1 VALAQGYGNLSFGS
15 ILFWQRSVKS
25 RPCILYY
32 FYRNSI
38 MSDTYLELANSPLG
52 KKLFA
57 AIGLPEPVP
66 LDREDPAQPH
76 KLGGQVLL
84 GASEGAAFANRIEG
98 FLSTTEAQLCTEA
111 MEGRGHLIY
120 DASGITTAEQ
130 SEQLYSFF
138 HHNLKSIAR
147 CGRVIVVG
155 HKPVGLEDS
164 THATLQRGL
173 VGFVKSLA
181 KEIGRNGATA
191 NLVYV
196 NNANEAAIEAPVR
209 FLLSAGSAFMNAQVL
224 HISIPVA
231 AIVGDWQQPLL
242 GKTMVVTGAARGIG
256 LAISQVL
263 ARDGASVIGVDVPQ
277 AEADLESAMAGIGGK
292 ALALDITA
300 EEAPQLLRDFCA
312 GEGPKLHAIIHNAG
326 VTRDKMLSRMSD
338 HQWNMLMQVNLGAV
352 QRINSALLE
361 TDMLDDGGK
370 IIGVASISGIAGNIG
385 QTNYGFSKSA
395 IIGMV
400 ESLATQCAAR
410 GITVNAVA
418 PGFIETQMTA
428 AIPFMTRQMGRR
440 LSSLSQGGLPIDVAE
455 VIGFF
460 VSPQAAGVNGNV
472 VRVCG
477 QSLLGA

>member
-1 VALAQGYGNLSFGS
+1 
-15 ILFWQRSVKS
+15 
-25 RPCILYY
+25 
-32 FYRNSI
+32 
-38 MSDTYLELANSPLG
+38 MSDTYLELANSALG

-76 KLGGQVLL
+76 QLVGKVLL
-84 GASEGAAFANRIEG
+84 GASEGAVFASQIEG
-98 FLSTTEAQLCTEA
+98 FLGATDLELRTETL
-111 MEGRGHLIY
+111 EGRGHLVY

-130 SEQLYSFF
+130 SAQLYRFF

-155 HKPVGLEDS
+155 HKPDSLEDA

-173 VGFVKSLA
+173 VGFVKSMA

-191 NLVYV
+191 NLLYV
-196 NNANEAAIEAPVR
+196 NSATEAAIEAPVR
-209 FLLSAGSAFMNAQVL
+209 FLLSRGSAFMNAQVMQV
-224 HISIPVA
+224 SNPVA
-231 AIVGDWQQPLL
+231 AIDAEWQKPLL
-242 GKTMVVTGAARGIG
+242 GKTILVTGAARGIG

-263 ARDGASVIGVDVPQ
+263 ARDGGKVIGVDVPQ
-277 AEADLESAMAGIGGK
+277 AEADLNSAMANIGGES
-292 ALALDITA
+292 LTLDITA
-300 EEAPQLLRDFCA
+300 DQAPQLLRDFCA
-312 GEGPKLHAIIHNAG
+312 AEGPKLHAIVHNAG
-326 VTRDKMLSRMSD
+326 VTRDKMLSRMSE

-395 IIGMV
+395 VIGMV
-400 ESLATQCAAR
+400 ESLAAQCAAR

-440 LSSLSQGGLPIDVAE
+440 LSSLSQGGLPVDVAE
-455 VIGFF
+455 VTGFF

-472 VRVCG
+472 LRVCG